1 MPLQYIVGKCQ
12 RFVSIHVVLLL
23 IIALNSRPVSALLG
37 FEDHAFPEFITSS
50 RALSMGNAFICKTDD
65 PWAVFYNPAGLG
77 TVRGVSIHPGN
88 LHLET
93 NKGFFNVSEGQAED
107 ISKKISKNFSAE
119 KLNQNLRER
128 PDNMVHTRANLFPNI
143 TGRYFSLGYLYS
155 KRVRAAY
162 DSETSIYE
170 FAERED
176 HGPLAGLNVSLFG
189 GVLKFGASGVYLRRK
204 QLQKDF
210 TSTDPVTVEDSEYKR
225 GEAFIGTVGG
235 RLTLPFVFLPTFAA
249 VLRNSGAVYF
259 HRVEQEQDPPER
271 IEQTLDLG
279 FSLTPQIGQRSRIH
293 LEVNLRDVH
302 NRYQTEVKR
311 RLGGGMEF
319 DVSRTFFLRLGYGD
333 GFGSGGIGI
342 RTKKVLLD
350 LTTYAVD
357 NTASSYRGEEDRR
370 FVFSIST
377 GI

>member
-1 MPLQYIVGKCQ
+1 MSTKIVRQGSILLT
-12 RFVSIHVVLLL
+12 FVF
-23 IIALNSRPVSALLG
+23 IIALNSRPVYALLG

-50 RALSMGNAFICKTDD
+50 RALAMGNAFICKTDD

-107 ISKKISKNFSAE
+107 VSKKISKNFSAE
-119 KLNQNLRER
+119 KLNQNLQER
-128 PDNMVHTRANLFPNI
+128 PDNIVHTRANLFPNI

-155 KRVRAAY
+155 KRVLAAY
-162 DSETSIYE
+162 DSTTSIYE

-176 HGPLAGLNVSLFG
+176 HGPLAGLNVSLWG
-189 GVLKFGASGVYLRRK
+189 GVLKFGASGAYIRRK
-204 QLQKDF
+204 ELQKDF

-235 RLTLPFVFLPTFAA
+235 RLTLPIAFLPTFAA
-249 VLRNSGAVYF
+249 VLRNSGDVQF
-259 HRVEQEQDPPER
+259 HRVEQEQDPPTQ
-271 IEQTLDLG
+271 IKQTIDLG

-293 LEVNLRDVH
+293 LEANLRDVK
-302 NRYQTEVKR
+302 NRYQTESKR
-311 RLGGGMEF
+311 RLGGGIEF
-319 DVSRTFFLRLGYGD
+319 DVARTFFLRLGYGD

-342 RTKKVLLD
+342 RTSSFLLD

-357 NTASSYRGEEDRR
+357 RSESTFRGEEDRR

-377 GI
+377 GL